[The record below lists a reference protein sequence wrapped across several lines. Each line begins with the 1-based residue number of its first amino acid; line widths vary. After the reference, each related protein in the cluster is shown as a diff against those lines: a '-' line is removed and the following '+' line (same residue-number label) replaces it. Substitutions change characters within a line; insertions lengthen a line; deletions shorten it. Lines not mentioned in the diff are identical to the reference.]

1 MLRNIGD
8 KPHSHMTD
16 TLHGRVWTYCIAR
29 YIYRILLK
37 GARAWVGVEAQIQS
51 WKDWKPK

>member
-37 GARAWVGVEAQIQS
+37 GAGAGAQIQS